1 MTRRK
6 VDRKAKLVKKVTVR
20 MSESFYNRMEEWLTN
35 SNCRSLAELARAILY
50 REQIVWYHKDVK
62 LESTAI
68 ELAGIKKELNAI
80 GRNINQITHRFHST
94 DLPNQKM
101 FHALKISD
109 EYKKVGDKVDKL
121 LVTTAIISKKWLRG

>member
-20 MSESFYNRMEEWLTN
+20 MSESFYNRMEEWLAN

-50 REQIVWYHKDVK
+50 REQIIWYHKDAK

-121 LVTTAIISKKWLRG
+121 LVTTAIISKKWLRV

>member
-20 MSESFYNRMEEWLTN
+20 MSESFYNRMEEWLAN

-50 REQIVWYHKDVK
+50 REQIIWYHKDAK

-68 ELAGIKKELNAI
+68 ELAGIKKELNAM

>member
-20 MSESFYNRMEEWLTN
+20 MSESFYNRMEEWLAN

-50 REQIVWYHKDVK
+50 REQIVWYHKDAK

>member
-1 MTRRK
+1 
-6 VDRKAKLVKKVTVR
+6 
-20 MSESFYNRMEEWLTN
+20 MEEWLAN

-50 REQIVWYHKDVK
+50 REQIIWYHKDAK

>member
-20 MSESFYNRMEEWLTN
+20 MSESFYNRMEEWLAN

-50 REQIVWYHKDVK
+50 REQIIWYHKDAK